1 MSIGFEKKYTYFMRL
16 QKKSGDGIAPPPL
29 FVYT

>member
-16 QKKSGDGIAPPPL
+16 QKKSGDGIALPPL